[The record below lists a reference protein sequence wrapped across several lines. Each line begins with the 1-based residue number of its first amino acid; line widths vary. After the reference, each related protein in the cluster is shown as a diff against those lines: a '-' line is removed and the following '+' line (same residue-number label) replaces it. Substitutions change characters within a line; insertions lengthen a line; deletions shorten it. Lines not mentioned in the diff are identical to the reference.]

1 MRLTLRQ
8 ERYCIRH
15 GLKPDEAD
23 IAEIEKGLKE
33 ESAQKL
39 QADYAEKREYITE
52 RKKKY
57 KINNYEKVRERKKEY
72 MAILTR
78 CECGCEIIR
87 NNITSHLKTKKHQ
100 ILMAQRDHN

>member
-15 GLKPDEAD
+15 GLNPDEAD
-23 IAEIEKGLKE
+23 IEEIEKGLKE

-39 QADYAEKREYITE
+39 QAYYAEKKQYITE
-52 RKKKY
+52 RNKKY
-57 KINNYEKVRERKKEY
+57 KIDNYEKVRERKKEY

-78 CECGCEIIR
+78 CECGCEIVR

-100 ILMAQRDHN
+100 ILMAQRDQN